1 MAWTVPSDRIVGD
14 LITAANWNAF
24 LGTSGDM
31 SRTSAAVVTTAGDM
45 TYASAANQMAR
56 IAGGTATHVLTSNGA
71 TSAPSWQAPASG
83 GITMGK
89 AIAAAMIF
97 G

>member
-1 MAWTVPSDRIVGD
+1 MAWTVPADKLTGD
-14 LITAANWNAF
+14 LVSAASYNQM

-56 IAGGTATHVLTSNGA
+56 IAGGTATYVLTSNGA
-71 TSAPSWQAPASG
+71 TSAPSWQLAAG
-83 GITMGK
+83 GATVIEVQV
-89 AIAAAMIF
+89 F
-97 G
+97 S

>member
-1 MAWTVPSDRIVGD
+1 MPWTVPADKLTGD
-14 LITAANWNAF
+14 LVSAASYNQM

-56 IAGGTATHVLTSNGA
+56 IAGGTAAYVLTSNGA
-71 TSAPSWQAPASG
+71 TSAPSWQAASSG
-83 GITMGK
+83 GISMGK

>member
-1 MAWTVPSDRIVGD
+1 MAWTVPADKLTGD
-14 LITAANWNAF
+14 LVSAASYNQM
-24 LGTSGDM
+24 LGTSGDLSM
-31 SRTSAAVVTTAGDM
+31 TSAAVVTTAGDM

-56 IAGGTATHVLTSNGA
+56 IAGGTAAYVLTSNGA
-71 TSAPSWQAPASG
+71 TSAPSWQAASSG

>member
-1 MAWTVPSDRIVGD
+1 MAWTVPANKLTGD
-14 LITAANWNAF
+14 LVTAASWNTF

-31 SRTSAAVVTTAGDM
+31 SMTSAAVCTTAGDM
-45 TYASAANQMAR
+45 AYASAANQMAR
-56 IAGGTATHVLTSNGA
+56 IAGGTSAYVLTSNGA
-71 TSAPSWQAPASG
+71 TSAPSWQAAG
-83 GITMGK
+83 GISMGK

>member
-1 MAWTVPSDRIVGD
+1 MPWTTPTDRTTGD
-14 LITAANWNAF
+14 LITAANWNSF

-31 SRTSAAVVTTAGDM
+31 SRTSAAVCTTAGDM
-45 TYASAANQMAR
+45 AYASAANQMAR

-71 TSAPSWQAPASG
+71 NVAPSFQAPASG

>member
-1 MAWTVPSDRIVGD
+1 
-14 LITAANWNAF
+14 
-24 LGTSGDM
+24 
-31 SRTSAAVVTTAGDM
+31 
-45 TYASAANQMAR
+45 MAR

>member
-1 MAWTVPSDRIVGD
+1 MAWTVPSDKTQGD
-14 LITAANWNAF
+14 LVTAASWNSF

-31 SRTSAAVVTTAGDM
+31 ARTSAAVVTTAGDM
-45 TYASAANQMAR
+45 AYASAANQMAR
-56 IAGGTATHVLTSNGA
+56 IAGGASTYVLTSNGA
-71 TSAPSWQAPASG
+71 TSAPSWQAAGG
-83 GITMGK
+83 GIGMGK

>member
-1 MAWTVPSDRIVGD
+1 MAWTVPSNKLTGD
-14 LITAANWNAF
+14 LVTAASWNTF

-31 SRTSAAVVTTAGDM
+31 SMTSAAVCTTAGDM
-45 TYASAANQMAR
+45 AYASAANQMAR
-56 IAGGTATHVLTSNGA
+56 IAGGTSAYVLTSNGA
-71 TSAPSWQAPASG
+71 TSAPSWQAAG
-83 GITMGK
+83 GISMGK

>member
-1 MAWTVPSDRIVGD
+1 MAWTVPANKLTGD
-14 LITAANWNAF
+14 LVTAASWNTF

-31 SRTSAAVVTTAGDM
+31 SMTSAAVCTTAGDM
-45 TYASAANQMAR
+45 AYASAANQMAR
-56 IAGGTATHVLTSNGA
+56 IAGGTSAYVLTSNGA
-71 TSAPSWQAPASG
+71 TSAPSWQAAGG
-83 GITMGK
+83 GISMGK

>member
-1 MAWTVPSDRIVGD
+1 MPWVVPADKLTGD
-14 LITAANWNAF
+14 LITAAGWNTF

-45 TYASAANQMAR
+45 TYASGANQMAR
-56 IAGGTATHVLTSNGA
+56 IAGGTSTYILTSNGP
-71 TSAPSWQAPASG
+71 TSAPSWQAASG
-83 GITMGK
+83 GGISMGK